1 MPAVRKN
8 GPDRPTWMVGGY
20 PLALKVTK
28 RAREMASQLSRRHKN
43 LHSVLGAQG
52 KTAGYGSAL
61 RRQKQPDLESLVTT
75 LPHLPDKTQAN
86 VTLSQKIKTKW
97 TAARVVF

>member
-1 MPAVRKN
+1 MDPT
-8 GPDRPTWMVGGY
+8 GPPGWWKGY

-28 RAREMASQLSRRHKN
+28 RAREMASQLCHRREN
-43 LHSVLGAQG
+43 LRSVLGAQR
-52 KTAGYGSAL
+52 KTAGYGSTL
-61 RRQKQPDLESLVTT
+61 RRQKQPDRESLVTT
-75 LPHLPDKTQAN
+75 LPHLPDETQAN